1 MKKILQNRIVIGLTC
16 IILSLIICFGLTPMF
31 NNALKSKVSIVR
43 VSKDIKEGDQI
54 TKEMVTTVEA
64 GGYNLPGNVVY
75 LEEDVIGKYANTDL
89 YPGDSILTSKLSDTP
104 MLKNAYLSKL
114 NGENRA
120 ISISIK
126 SFAAGLSGKLEA
138 GDIVTLIAS
147 DVGENRE
154 TLVPP
159 ELQYVEIIATTTST
173 GADQNVQEET
183 EDGEEQELAS
193 AITVLA
199 TQEQA
204 TLLAELEQTGSIHAA
219 LVFRG
224 DSTTAQKFLDEQNKV
239 LEELLAKEAAETEQE
254 AGAVLFEKLGT
265 KDAVAFQTEI
275 KKLIAE
281 VFGLHESVPV
291 KAKSGG
297 AGKKKLTVRS
307 PFVWNKGEF

>member
-1 MKKILQNRIVIGLTC
+1 M
-16 IILSLIICFGLTPMF
+16 
-31 NNALKSKVSIVR
+31 
-43 VSKDIKEGDQI
+43 
-54 TKEMVTTVEA
+54 
-64 GGYNLPGNVVY
+64 
-75 LEEDVIGKYANTDL
+75 
-89 YPGDSILTSKLSDTP
+89 
-104 MLKNAYLSKL
+104 
-114 NGENRA
+114 
-120 ISISIK
+120 
-126 SFAAGLSGKLEA
+126 EA

-204 TLLAELEQTGSIHAA
+204 TLLAELEQTGSIHVA

-254 AGAVLFEKLGT
+254 AGAEE
-265 KDAVAFQTEI
+265 EI
-275 KKLIAE
+275 
-281 VFGLHESVPV
+281 VNDD
-291 KAKSGG
+291 SG
-297 AGKKKLTVRS
+297 
-307 PFVWNKGEF
+307 EM

>member
-16 IILSLIICFGLTPMF
+16 IILSLIICFGLTPVF

-183 EDGEEQELAS
+183 EDG
-193 AITVLA
+193 
-199 TQEQA
+199 
-204 TLLAELEQTGSIHAA
+204 
-219 LVFRG
+219 
-224 DSTTAQKFLDEQNKV
+224 
-239 LEELLAKEAAETEQE
+239 
-254 AGAVLFEKLGT
+254 
-265 KDAVAFQTEI
+265 
-275 KKLIAE
+275 
-281 VFGLHESVPV
+281 
-291 KAKSGG
+291 
-297 AGKKKLTVRS
+297 
-307 PFVWNKGEF
+307 

>member
-64 GGYNLPGNVVY
+64 GGYN

-224 DSTTAQKFLDEQNKV
+224 DSTTAKKFLDEQNKV

-254 AGAVLFEKLGT
+254 AGAEE
-265 KDAVAFQTEI
+265 EI
-275 KKLIAE
+275 
-281 VFGLHESVPV
+281 VNDDP
-291 KAKSGG
+291 
-297 AGKKKLTVRS
+297 
-307 PFVWNKGEF
+307 GEM

>member
-16 IILSLIICFGLTPMF
+16 IILSLIICFGLTPVF

-224 DSTTAQKFLDEQNKV
+224 DSTTAKKFLDEQNKV

-254 AGAVLFEKLGT
+254 AGAEE
-265 KDAVAFQTEI
+265 EI
-275 KKLIAE
+275 
-281 VFGLHESVPV
+281 VNDDP
-291 KAKSGG
+291 
-297 AGKKKLTVRS
+297 
-307 PFVWNKGEF
+307 GEM